1 MLKKLA
7 LAALVALP
15 LGMAGLSGSA
25 MAYAT
30 KYWIPLYPNQPAH
43 TAQPMHRA
51 AAGQPMRRA
60 VNSCP
65 EAGRLLRANGFHNVR
80 AIGCAGPYTFHAM
93 HNGRPMTL
101 RVDRSGRISPGA

>member
-1 MLKKLA
+1 MLKKLV
-7 LAALVALP
+7 LATAVALP

-30 KYWIPLYPNQPAH
+30 KYWIPVYPNQPTH
-43 TAQPMHRA
+43 TAQPMHRT
-51 AAGQPMRRA
+51 AAGQPVRRA

-65 EAGRLLRANGFHNVR
+65 AASRLLRENGFHDVR
-80 AIGCAGPYTFHAM
+80 SINCAGPYTFHAM

-101 RVDRSGRISPGA
+101 RVDHSGRISPRA